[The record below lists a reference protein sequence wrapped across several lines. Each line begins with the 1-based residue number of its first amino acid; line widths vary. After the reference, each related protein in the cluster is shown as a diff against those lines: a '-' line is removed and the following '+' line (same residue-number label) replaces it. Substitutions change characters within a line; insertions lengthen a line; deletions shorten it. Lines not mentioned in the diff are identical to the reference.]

1 MVTLRFLQLCAI
13 VALNV
18 FGVCLIIAESTL
30 MVNFI
35 SVPLSQSKSSNA
47 VFRFQVERLD
57 GSNACKRSSC
67 SFSCQLDGKVYHC
80 GANGIVL
87 RNLTQNQ
94 EHNFLLNVTT
104 NKGERNSSLYSWF
117 IDTIAPTAAITS
129 EQMYTNAKRVTI
141 DITFSEPCT
150 GLGGFKCVNSS
161 ICDVM
166 VAGPA
171 KVDVSSL
178 LVTTPGVKYSLEVIL
193 SSKSIHG
200 RAVITLEDNTC
211 SDQAGNKFLRTND
224 STLIIHFDRRPV
236 MVDFWTSVPSSMM
249 KINSIPRTIVATSKP
264 EDLIIFLDFSIPLRN
279 STEQIRNALNVNSG
293 ALTRFHGRSNETRRF
308 AFKLKNISRTEI
320 ITVKLQATSIL
331 GKTGTHVSPVDP
343 ITFLYDLTKPSVV
356 LRTSSP
362 NETRDSNIHI
372 IAEFTKPVFGFEAS
386 MVVVLGGRL
395 IRHVYIEVKGTIKS
409 TIFIDY
415 PSSITEDSIP
425 AISIAL
431 YSFVSAGTIATS
443 LITAIVCLSSANLEA
458 ISMLAMGGTTSHA
471 SNPSMN
477 LHGMVGHLQVFA
489 LTSWFSTNQPIKYS
503 ETTRGLWWLIP
514 HHKLPWEDYD
524 HSSTTLENEKLT
536 TRTNGLSVGEYSYNS
551 DHQQTGLMSSL
562 YIEHKVS
569 FPTEI
574 TSKYGWFHDQRST
587 KNVFYGLP
595 LSSIEY
601 FTYFLRGEPISASNV
616 IKAMENYKGWKE
628 MEMNLFWL
636 GIGGGFFILVHV
648 FMILFLRWRTGKLPQ
663 GTLSMPRF
671 EFFLLILILPCISQ
685 SSTFVIKGGTTRGI
699 ITGVLLLAIP
709 AAFIL
714 SVFLFLTIAISSG
727 SFAQYKEFKQVT
739 NEEWRMKLWFFLVG
753 RPTTG
758 NWFYRERLPSSF
770 LSRFGILFDNWRGS
784 PVHVSCDQ
792 NEPNTITKWTESGQS
807 RVGRMK
813 AINSEDSIEE
823 NKIPK
828 LKRVFGCM
836 RVLYIILDLLRRVS
850 LGIISVACSSE
861 KSSQSIF
868 ALIITL
874 TQFIYL
880 FTIKP
885 YISRGVQ
892 VVESVSLL
900 CEAGVFGIF
909 IIRSGSNLV
918 ESKTCESVML
928 VLLLLTFIAQLIN
941 QWYAIVHSLIK
952 LSQPQNNSLWQ
963 GLKFASKGL
972 ILPFLPSKHWSSVI
986 TAFSQPKTDLLSVN
1000 PMCSG
1005 TEFDRRNRAGYMGPI
1020 SAMSATVVPVLSPG
1034 TPSPNVVERKDPVTP
1049 ETPANV
1055 NIEVEG
1061 KWLKGQ
1067 KSGLKNEL
1075 KILRE
1080 LAKASFSR
1088 DATAGEAS
1096 TSYTGKPLSDEVYW
1110 GNPKRRY

>member
-753 RPTTG
+753 RPTPVMIASENGDAEKDASENVSLAGDGFDTVIKAKQAV
-758 NWFYRERLPSSF
+758 EAVCP
-770 LSRFGILFDNWRGS
+770 GI
-784 PVHVSCDQ
+784 VSCADILALATRDVVALLGGPSF
-792 NEPNTITKWTESGQS
+792 NVEL
-807 RVGRMK
+807 GRRDGLVSK
-813 AINSEDSIEE
+813 A
-823 NKIPK
+823 
-828 LKRVFGCM
+828 
-836 RVLYIILDLLRRVS
+836 
-850 LGIISVACSSE
+850 
-861 KSSQSIF
+861 
-868 ALIITL
+868 
-874 TQFIYL
+874 
-880 FTIKP
+880 
-885 YISRGVQ
+885 
-892 VVESVSLL
+892 
-900 CEAGVFGIF
+900 
-909 IIRSGSNLV
+909 SN
-918 ESKTCESVML
+918 
-928 VLLLLTFIAQLIN
+928 
-941 QWYAIVHSLIK
+941 
-952 LSQPQNNSLWQ
+952 
-963 GLKFASKGL
+963 
-972 ILPFLPSKHWSSVI
+972 
-986 TAFSQPKTDLLSVN
+986 
-1000 PMCSG
+1000 
-1005 TEFDRRNRAGYMGPI
+1005 
-1020 SAMSATVVPVLSPG
+1020 
-1034 TPSPNVVERKDPVTP
+1034 
-1049 ETPANV
+1049 
-1055 NIEVEG
+1055 VEG
-1061 KWLKGQ
+1061 NLP
-1067 KSGLKNEL
+1067 
-1075 KILRE
+1075 
-1080 LAKASFSR
+1080 KASFNLNQLNNMFSKHNLSQIDMISLSGAHTIGFSHCDQFSNR
-1088 DATAGEAS
+1088 LYSFSSSSSSSHVDPTLDSNYAQQLESECPQNPDPSVAVALDLQTPSTFDNLYYLNLVAGKGLLSSDQVLFTDTASKSTVVDFANNPNEFNGAFVTAMRKLGRVGVKIGNQGEIRKDCTKFNS
-1096 TSYTGKPLSDEVYW
+1096 
-1110 GNPKRRY
+1110 